1 MRLQGTITSVE
12 QDKIIV
18 RLPGNKQI
26 TVRRND
32 TDRWE
37 KNPNTPW
44 HIIDVPGFDDC
55 SGPRREILG
64 MTVEVSTDCA
74 GIVRVADIGAL

>member
-1 MRLQGTITSVE
+1 MRLTGTVSKVE
-12 QDKIIV
+12 QDKIVV
-18 RLPGNKQI
+18 RLPGNRCI

-44 HIIDVPGFDDC
+44 HIIDVPGFDGWP
-55 SGPRREILG
+55 GPQREILG
-64 MTVEVSTDCA
+64 LEVEVSTDSP
-74 GIVRVADIGAL
+74 GIVRVSA